1 MDQCRTDKDIGQAF
15 ALKSPESVANSQ
27 EHSVQ
32 GRRRVKRR
40 NLGSFTE
47 NEKKVNVWYENG
59 QVIFRRRYS
68 HRTEVASLQDIY
80 HRVVGQ
86 TEFEMR
92 SSRL

>member
-1 MDQCRTDKDIGQAF
+1 MDQRPTDKVIGQAF
-15 ALKSPESVANSQ
+15 ALKSPEPVANSQ

-32 GRRRVKRR
+32 GGRRVKRR
-40 NLGSFTE
+40 NLGSFIE

-86 TEFEMR
+86 TEFEM
-92 SSRL
+92 